1 MKKYSFF
8 VLIALLSPLFVTGC
22 HTTAGRKGHGKS
34 IKKEVPEFKKAYINE
49 KKLQK
54 VWVSKPDLR
63 VPESVIYDKTGNVI
77 YVSNINGN
85 PGKKDGN
92 GFISKLSPD
101 GHILVRKWVTGLDAP
116 KGLSVVGDKLYVSD
130 IQSLVEISI
139 PSQKVVARYR
149 DTLARFLNDV
159 AVDTAG
165 NVYVSDMGASAIY
178 RLHNGVFEK
187 WLQNKRLTS
196 PNGLYVEGNNL
207 LAGLKDRIVSIDLS
221 SRKIR
226 DYILHTGS
234 IDGLESDGRGHY
246 LISDWSGHV
255 YLAGPDMKKI
265 LLLNTVP
272 IHMQAA
278 DIDFV
283 KSTGMLLV
291 PTFNNNRVVAYRYI
305 Y

>member
-1 MKKYSFF
+1 MKKYHLFF
-8 VLIALLSPLFVTGC
+8 LIALLLPLFVTGC
-22 HTTAGRKGHGKS
+22 HNAGRKSGERNV
-34 IKKEVPEFKKAYINE
+34 KKEVPGYKKAYINE

-54 VWVSKPDLR
+54 IWVSKPDLS
-63 VPESVIYDKTGNVI
+63 VPESVIYDEAENVI
-77 YVSNINGN
+77 YVSNINGK
-85 PGKKDGN
+85 PGAKDGN
-92 GFISKLSPD
+92 GFISRLSPD
-101 GHILVRKWVTGLDAP
+101 GIIVVRKWVTGLDAP
-116 KGLSVVGDKLYVSD
+116 KGLSVAGDKLYVSD
-130 IQSLVEISI
+130 IQSLVEVSIS
-139 PSQKVVARYR
+139 SQKIVARYT
-149 DTLARFLNDV
+149 DTRARFLNDV
-159 AVDTAG
+159 AVDAAG

-255 YLAGPDMKKI
+255 YLAGQDMKKI
-265 LLLNTVP
+265 LLLDTTP

-278 DIDFV
+278 DMDFV

-291 PTFNNNRVVAYRYI
+291 PTFNNNRIVAYRYI